1 MKIDIL
7 NRAATGYALQ
17 RVNAETQAILSA
29 ELLVLVSYHPLARDS
44 SVGGQVSWQAAGVI
58 GTNQRRK
65 SDRRAKRGRRGDD
78 GPVRVSR
85 REEGPVNKAGYATV
99 AENRVVE
106 EKVQMKPNKRASVL
120 GR

>member
-65 SDRRAKRGRRGDD
+65 PDRRAKRGRRDD
-78 GPVRVSR
+78 DRLVPSS
-85 REEGPVNKAGYATV
+85 A
-99 AENRVVE
+99 
-106 EKVQMKPNKRASVL
+106 
-120 GR
+120 